1 MEANVWL
8 QRMWWGER
16 GGTRGWDER
25 GGVRGWGEKD
35 EVRGVV
41 IKLSWEKIK
50 SEKSG
55 NALR

>member
-1 MEANVWL
+1 MWL